1 MNKKRTSVFSNGLI
15 WFGAGVSLAEILT
28 GTYFAPLGFGKAMAA
43 ILLGHLLGGL
53 MMFAAGMIGAKERK
67 SAMETVKMSF
77 GEKGSLLFAVLNVL
91 QLVGWTAIMIYD
103 GALAADGVLHI
114 GNWVWALVIGV
125 LIIVWIFIGLTNL
138 GRLNTVAMTALF
150 ILSLVLFKEIFFN
163 SDFVM
168 LITAS
173 DDTMT
178 FGAAVELAV
187 AMPLSWLPLIS
198 DYTREAEKPFAA
210 TLASVLVYS
219 LVSIFM
225 YMIGMGAAIFTGEY
239 DIAQIM
245 LKTGFGVVGL
255 LIIVFS
261 TVTTTFLDAYSAGVS
276 SVSISSKIQEKW
288 AAIVVTVI
296 GTAAAIVY
304 PMDNITNFL
313 YLIGSVF
320 APMIAVQIADYFIL
334 KKADA
339 EKSAFQWRNLVVWLA
354 GFIIYRILM
363 QYTAGYGD
371 HSHSLPDCGKS
382 CGGITQQKKRMKN
395 EETEFKE
402 IDGHSNLSSGSSGG
416 KLVFLPGIRLQ
427 MRTGTASGKCFMR
440 GYRRTMV
447 GVGTGFYCVADP

>member
-1 MNKKRTSVFSNGLI
+1 MDKKGTSVFSNSLI
-15 WFGAGVSLAEILT
+15 WFGAGVSIAEIVT
-28 GTYFAPLGFGKAMAA
+28 GTYLASLGMAKGIAA
-43 ILLGHLLGGL
+43 IIIGHLIGCGL
-53 MMFAAGMIGAKERK
+53 LFLAGLIGAKTKK

-103 GALAADGVLHI
+103 GALAADGLLHSGI
-114 GNWVWALVIGV
+114 WIWAIVIGI

-138 GRLNTVAMTALF
+138 GKLNTVAMTALF
-150 ILSLVLFKEIFFN
+150 VLSLVLFKVIFFN
-163 SDFVM
+163 TDFVM
-168 LITAS
+168 PIAVS
-173 DDTMT
+173 DDMMT

-210 TLASVLVYS
+210 TFTSVLVYS
-219 LVSIFM
+219 VVSIFM

-245 LKTGFGVVGL
+245 LKTGLGVVGL

-276 SVSISSKIQEKW
+276 CVSISSKIQEKW
-288 AAIVVTVI
+288 AAIIVTVI
-296 GTAAAIVY
+296 GTIAAIVY

-334 KKADA
+334 KKADS
-339 EKSAFQWRNLVVWLA
+339 EKNAFQWRNLIVWLA

-363 QYTAGYGD
+363 HVDTPLGNT
-371 HSHSLPDCGKS
+371 LPDMV
-382 CGGITQQKKRMKN
+382 ITVVLCLIVEKVA
-395 EETEFKE
+395 EA
-402 IDGHSNLSSGSSGG
+402 
-416 KLVFLPGIRLQ
+416 
-427 MRTGTASGKCFMR
+427 MRK
-440 GYRRTMV
+440 
-447 GVGTGFYCVADP
+447 

>member
-1 MNKKRTSVFSNGLI
+1 MKENRTSVFSNGLI

-43 ILLGHLLGGL
+43 ILLGHLIGGL

-77 GEKGSLLFAVLNVL
+77 GSKGSLLFAFLNVL
-91 QLVGWTAIMIYD
+91 QLIGWTAIMIYD
-103 GALAADGVLHI
+103 GALAADGMLHT
-114 GNWVWALVIGV
+114 GLWVWALVIGA
-125 LIIVWIFIGLTNL
+125 LIALWIIVGLTNL
-138 GRLNTVAMTALF
+138 GKINTIAMAALF
-150 ILSLVLFKEIFFN
+150 ILSLILFKVIFFGTQAAAPM
-163 SDFVM
+163 V
-168 LITAS
+168 
-173 DDTMT
+173 DDGSLT

-210 TLASVLVYS
+210 TLASVVTYS

-225 YMIGMGAAIFTGEY
+225 YMIGMGAAIYTGEY

-245 LKTGFGVVGL
+245 LKTGLGIVGL

-276 SVSISSKIQEKW
+276 AVSISDKIKEKW
-288 AAIVVTVI
+288 AALVVTVI
-296 GTAAAIVY
+296 GTIAAIVY
-304 PMDNITNFL
+304 PMDNITDFL

-339 EKSAFQWRNLVVWLA
+339 QGRSFVWKNLIIWLI
-354 GFIIYRILM
+354 GFIVYRLLM
-363 QYTAGYGD
+363 HVDTPVGNT
-371 HSHSLPDCGKS
+371 LPDMAITIVLCLIVGKIAS
-382 CGGITQQKKRMKN
+382 RG
-395 EETEFKE
+395 KE
-402 IDGHSNLSSGSSGG
+402 N
-416 KLVFLPGIRLQ
+416 
-427 MRTGTASGKCFMR
+427 
-440 GYRRTMV
+440 
-447 GVGTGFYCVADP
+447 

>member
-1 MNKKRTSVFSNGLI
+1 MNEKRTSVFSNGLI

-43 ILLGHLLGGL
+43 ILLGHLIGGL

-103 GALAADGVLHI
+103 GALAADGVLHT
-114 GNWVWALVIGV
+114 GNWVWAVIIGA

-138 GRLNTVAMTALF
+138 GKLNTVAMTALF
-150 ILSLVLFKEIFFN
+150 ILSLVLFKVIFFG
-163 SDFVM
+163 SG
-168 LITAS
+168 S
-173 DDTMT
+173 
-178 FGAAVELAV
+178 
-187 AMPLSWLPLIS
+187 MPLSWLPLIS

-210 TLASVLVYS
+210 TLASVIVYS

-296 GTAAAIVY
+296 GTVAAIVY

-339 EKSAFQWRNLVVWLA
+339 GKSAFQWRNLIVWLA
-354 GFIIYRILM
+354 GFVIYRILM
-363 QYTAGYGD
+363 QVDTPVGNT
-371 HSHSLPDCGKS
+371 LPDMVVTVILCLIVEKAAGAVKS
-382 CGGITQQKKRMKN
+382 K
-395 EETEFKE
+395 
-402 IDGHSNLSSGSSGG
+402 
-416 KLVFLPGIRLQ
+416 
-427 MRTGTASGKCFMR
+427 
-440 GYRRTMV
+440 
-447 GVGTGFYCVADP
+447 

>member
-1 MNKKRTSVFSNGLI
+1 MKENRTSVFSNGLI

-43 ILLGHLLGGL
+43 ILLGHLIGGL

-77 GEKGSLLFAVLNVL
+77 GNKGSLVFAFLNVL
-91 QLVGWTAIMIYD
+91 QLIGWTAIMIYD
-103 GALAADGVLHI
+103 GALAADGMLHT
-114 GNWVWALVIGV
+114 GLWAWALVIGG
-125 LIIVWIFIGLTNL
+125 LIALWIIIGLTNL
-138 GRLNTVAMTALF
+138 GKINTIAMAALF
-150 ILSLVLFKEIFFN
+150 ILSLILFKVIFFGTQ
-163 SDFVM
+163 
-168 LITAS
+168 TAAPMV
-173 DDTMT
+173 DDGSLT

-210 TLASVLVYS
+210 TLVSVVTYS

-225 YMIGMGAAIFTGEY
+225 YMIGMGAAIYTGEY

-245 LKTGFGVVGL
+245 LKTGLGIVGL

-276 SVSISSKIQEKW
+276 SVSISDKIKEKW
-288 AAIVVTVI
+288 AALIVTVI
-296 GTAAAIVY
+296 GTIAAIVY
-304 PMDNITNFL
+304 PMDNITAFL

-339 EKSAFQWRNLVVWLA
+339 QGQSFVWKNLIIWLI
-354 GFIIYRILM
+354 GFIAYRLLM
-363 QYTAGYGD
+363 KVDTPVGNT
-371 HSHSLPDCGKS
+371 LPDMA
-382 CGGITQQKKRMKN
+382 ITILLCLIADK
-395 EETEFKE
+395 
-402 IDGHSNLSSGSSGG
+402 I
-416 KLVFLPGIRLQ
+416 
-427 MRTGTASGKCFMR
+427 ASGKK
-440 GYRRTMV
+440 
-447 GVGTGFYCVADP
+447 AN